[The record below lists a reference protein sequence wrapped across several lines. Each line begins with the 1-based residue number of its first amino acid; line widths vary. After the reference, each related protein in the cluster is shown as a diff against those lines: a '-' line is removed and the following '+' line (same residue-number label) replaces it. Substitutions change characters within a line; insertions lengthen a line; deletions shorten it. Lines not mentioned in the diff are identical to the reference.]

1 MRSGAQV
8 TRRGAFS
15 CQVCVPKEWDDGQVK
30 SFADRETLC
39 GTEHGWSIRKD
50 GDKGLKGDP
59 ERALCSDDPSFVHIM
74 LDA

>member
-1 MRSGAQV
+1 MRTGAQV

-15 CQVCVPKEWDDGQVK
+15 CQVCVPQEWDDAQVK

-39 GTEHGWSIRKD
+39 GTEHGWSIRKE
-50 GDKGLKGDP
+50 GDKALRGDL
-59 ERALCSDDPSFVHIM
+59 ERNPCTDDPTFVHIM